1 MPKTKAPVL
10 ERAVR
15 APDEEDQ
22 ATLEAIDQG
31 IADAKAGR
39 TVPIEEVRESLPKW
53 ISTSSSRKER

>member
-1 MPKTKAPVL
+1 MPKTKASVL
-10 ERAVR
+10 ERPVR

-22 ATLEAIDQG
+22 ATLAAIDQG